1 MPIKFRCSYCRQFLG
16 ISRNRAGEVF
26 DCPTCGR
33 TIRVP
38 GLDGS
43 VAPVPEPELNAADAH
58 LARALDEL
66 AALADGN
73 AVAPRVAVDVAEA
86 EAEIPQPLPEPEPL
100 ELALPPVVTP
110 VIPPGL
116 PPAAIEEPV
125 MTASL
130 ADLLPLAATAPAPR
144 MSPVS
149 SNGLT
154 LSRGWLAIVLLAPT
168 AALAMGLGVGWLI
181 GRTVSSTATL
191 AAAPQPAAERPAIAS
206 GTVLSGRISFRNEA
220 GETKPDVGAVV
231 IVWPETWDGALRM
244 PPVGLRPADSEAD
257 QAAAAAL
264 VAGMGGGLTH
274 AAADGSYEVR
284 LSQPGRYR
292 WLVIS
297 RLKGRTDKSPP
308 PAAVLSELQQYLAD
322 PAAALGERAWAWQPQ
337 TVEATGNTAADHVF

>member
-86 EAEIPQPLPEPEPL
+86 EAEIPQPLPEPEPV

-125 MTASL
+125 TTASL
-130 ADLLPLAATAPAPR
+130 ADLLPLAAAVPAPM
-144 MSPVS
+144 MSS
-149 SNGLT
+149 SPSTGVT

-168 AALAMGLGVGWLI
+168 AALAAGLGVGWLL
-181 GRTVSSTATL
+181 GRSIPAAATIT
-191 AAAPQPAAERPAIAS
+191 AAPQPLAERAAVSDGP
-206 GTVLSGRISFRNEA
+206 VLSGRISFRNEA
-220 GETKPDVGAVV
+220 GETKPDVGALV
-231 IVWPETWDGALRM
+231 IVWPETWEGALRVS
-244 PPVGLRPADSEAD
+244 PVGLRPADSEAD

-264 VAGMGGGLTH
+264 VAGMGGGLAH

-284 LSQPGRYR
+284 LLQPGRYR
-292 WLVIS
+292 RLVLS
-297 RLKGRTDKSPP
+297 RLKGRADKAPP
-308 PAAVLSELQQYLAD
+308 PPAVLSELQQYLAD

-337 TVEATGNTAADHVF
+337 AVEATGNTAADHVF